1 MLLNL
6 LRLENDPFLQHSAA
20 LLSTNFPS
28 CTSLYRY
35 PAKPLHLLIAR
46 RRPASTTT
54 SPPPLSLDA
63 SALVHM
69 RTPPPPRRRT
79 PRRIQMIPACRPRRV
94 TPPRVTLPAPDT
106 ETKPGHADAY
116 RRGGRHPPPHPSLI
130 RHPNPANRPAAPPN
144 PLLK

>member
-63 SALVHM
+63 SALFDM
-69 RTPPPPRRRT
+69 RTLPQRR
-79 PRRIQMIPACRPRRV
+79 
-94 TPPRVTLPAPDT
+94 LST
-106 ETKPGHADAY
+106 ETT
-116 RRGGRHPPPHPSLI
+116 SQSI
-130 RHPNPANRPAAPPN
+130 SSSWSNRVDIFDFWQ
-144 PLLK
+144 KR